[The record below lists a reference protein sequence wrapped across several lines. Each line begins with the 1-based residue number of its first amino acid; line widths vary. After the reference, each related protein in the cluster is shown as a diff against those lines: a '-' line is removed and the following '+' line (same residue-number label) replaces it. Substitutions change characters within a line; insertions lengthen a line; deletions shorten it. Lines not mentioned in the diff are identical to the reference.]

1 MNHPIDFERLAAYWL
16 GELAGGEEE
25 KLEEHVFACAH
36 CAARL
41 EWLAALS
48 SGVRATVR
56 AGVFGGVVSAP
67 FVEAMK
73 RAGMRLREYRVGP
86 GMTANCTLRADEDA
100 VVSRIRAPLA
110 GVKRVDAVRR
120 LELGGVEQPE
130 ERLEDV
136 PFDPASGE
144 VLFLP
149 SAAWVRKMPAMRQRV
164 RLVSVEQEGE
174 RVLGE
179 YTFAH
184 TPS

>member
-1 MNHPIDFERLAAYWL
+1 MNHPVEFESLVAWWL
-16 GELAGGEEE
+16 GELPDGQEE
-25 KLEEHVFACAH
+25 KLEEHFFGCAQ

-56 AGVFGGVVSAP
+56 AGALGLVVSAP

-73 RAGMRLREYRVGP
+73 RAGMRLREYRLGP
-86 GMTANCTLRADEDA
+86 GTTVNCTIRADDDA
-100 VVSRIRAPLA
+100 VVSRVTAPLA
-110 GVKRVDAVRR
+110 GVRRVDAVRR
-120 LELGGVEQPE
+120 LELGGVEHPE

-144 VLFLP
+144 VLILP
-149 SAAWVRKMPAMRQRV
+149 PAAWLKTMPVMRQRL
-164 RLVSVEQEGE
+164 RLVAVEQEGE

-179 YTFAH
+179 YTFSH